1 MDTFGAC
8 ANEHGHGHTYQCHVT
23 VIGEIGNDTAMVMD
37 LAELDLVLHEEVFER
52 FDHRHMNFDIP
63 EFAYGKQ
70 IPTGEALAV
79 YIWNRVAPRLP
90 SGVRLERVRVQED
103 PYLYAEYD
111 GIDDA

>member
-1 MDTFGAC
+1 M
-8 ANEHGHGHTYQCHVT
+8 
-23 VIGEIGNDTAMVMD
+23 GNDTAMVMD
-37 LAELDLVLHEEVFER
+37 LAELDRVLHEEVFER

-63 EFAYGKQ
+63 EFAFGKQ
-70 IPTGEALAV
+70 VPTSEALAV